1 MVRTPV
7 TLITGFLGAGKSTL
21 INRILAQFSE
31 QRFGI
36 VVNEFGEVQLESA
49 VIDAG
54 IDEVVELSG
63 GCMCCVTRRDLGR
76 ALKRLLAHRSQLD
89 RVLLEASGAS
99 DPLPV
104 IQTLSKRG
112 LASQAYLDSV
122 ITVVDLERFA
132 DYRSRYEVVEA
143 QVQHADI
150 VLLSKSAY
158 AEHGRKEAT
167 HAAVRELAPQA
178 LLADMD
184 DRLPLVTLFAGHGY
198 EGRHRDELA
207 LESDGVLRHAELN
220 SLLFECES
228 PLEREALGAVLNDLP
243 TGLIRAKGYV
253 YLDGRD
259 GHKHKMVLQVV
270 GRRRSLEAVR
280 WQRNEPRKTAL
291 LFLGHEIDADALR
304 TRLEA
309 CALESAGGDTTMR
322 VTPQ

>member
-21 INRILAQFSE
+21 INRILAQFTE
-31 QRFGI
+31 RRFGI

-104 IQTLSKRG
+104 IQTLNKRG
-112 LASQAYLDSV
+112 LVSQTYLDSV

-132 DYRSRYEVVEA
+132 DYRRRYEVVEA
-143 QVQHADI
+143 QIQHADI
-150 VLLSKSAY
+150 VLLSKGAY
-158 AEHGRKEAT
+158 AAQDRIEAT
-167 HAAVRELAPQA
+167 RAAVCELAPQA
-178 LLADMD
+178 VLADMD
-184 DRLPLVTLFAGHGY
+184 EQQALVTVFAGHGY

-207 LESDGVLRHAELN
+207 LESAGVRRHAELN
-220 SLLFECES
+220 TLLFECER
-228 PLEREALGAVLNDLP
+228 PLEREALGAVLNALP

-259 GHKHKMVLQVV
+259 GRKHKMVLQVV
-270 GRRRSLEAVR
+270 GGRRSLEAVR
-280 WQRNEPRKTAL
+280 WQRNETRRTAL
-291 LFLGHEIDADALR
+291 LFLGHELDADALR
-304 TRLEA
+304 ARLES
-309 CALESAGGDTTMR
+309 CALESAGHPRLG
-322 VTPQ
+322 